1 MDVFIWINVLGSLNM
16 NIFVHKLAFGQ
27 GKNVSF
33 IRVEMLGFYPPVVSP
48 EPRTVP
54 DIYIGT

>member
-27 GKNVSF
+27 GQECKFHKGRNVGVLPTSCITRAKNS
-33 IRVEMLGFYPPVVSP
+33 
-48 EPRTVP
+48 T
-54 DIYIGT
+54 